1 MKLDQR
7 GNLWMSTAQ
16 GIWCYDS
23 KAKSFFSFVNGNG
36 LLTKEYQDGVAGY
49 TSDGVFCYGNSEGL
63 TYFRPTEV
71 KDYDK
76 KMSSINLSGVL
87 LDGKETSFVGDT
99 LNVPSDFKSIVLSF
113 SLLDYQSMDNI
124 VFQYRINGGKW
135 ISNAA
140 GDNSFNFTGL
150 SYGHYQIEV
159 RAYSNGKYSI
169 YNKVIELDVAAPW
182 YLTIC
187 AKFVYFFL
195 VLGIVAALVYV
206 YLRKKRRD
214 LEEAKMQFL
223 INATHDIRSPLTLIM
238 EPLKKLKERLG
249 QEKECLDD
257 IDTIDRNAQRLLTLV
272 NQILDKRRID
282 KNQMSLSCRETDLV
296 EFSQGLL
303 ALFAYNAN
311 LRGIS
316 VKLEKP
322 EEPVKVWIDRNKFD
336 KAIANLLSNAFKYTP
351 NGGEIIFRIE
361 KDERKVQLY
370 VIDSGK
376 GLGDNSKKI
385 FDRFYQG
392 NNSSDMHLGGS
403 GIGLNLCRS
412 IVRLHGGEVK
422 AYNRTDGRSGACFAI
437 EIPLGK
443 EHLKS
448 NQIDLGYV
456 DDQKKKQTK
465 ASASK
470 NCKILLVDDDI
481 EICRYIKAE
490 LSDWYR
496 FMICNNGKEALKQ
509 LLSEK
514 FDLVISDVVMPE
526 MDGITLLK
534 KIKSNAHVSDVPVI
548 MLTSK
553 SEISDRLEGIKQGAD
568 AYLSKPFSMEELHFT
583 IDNLVDNVRRL
594 KGKFSGALS
603 QQDKVEKV
611 EVKGNDEELMERIM
625 KVVNEN
631 MTDSDFNVEKMCE
644 EIGISRTQL
653 HRKMKELTGVSTSE
667 FLRNIRLDEAAR
679 LIREHRINITQ
690 VSYAVGFT
698 NNSHFSTA
706 FKRYFGMSPSEYAS
720 KYVE

>member
-1 MKLDQR
+1 
-7 GNLWMSTAQ
+7 
-16 GIWCYDS
+16 
-23 KAKSFFSFVNGNG
+23 
-36 LLTKEYQDGVAGY
+36 
-49 TSDGVFCYGNSEGL
+49 
-63 TYFRPTEV
+63 
-71 KDYDK
+71 
-76 KMSSINLSGVL
+76 
-87 LDGKETSFVGDT
+87 
-99 LNVPSDFKSIVLSF
+99 
-113 SLLDYQSMDNI
+113 
-124 VFQYRINGGKW
+124 
-135 ISNAA
+135 
-140 GDNSFNFTGL
+140 
-150 SYGHYQIEV
+150 
-159 RAYSNGKYSI
+159 
-169 YNKVIELDVAAPW
+169 
-182 YLTIC
+182 
-187 AKFVYFFL
+187 
-195 VLGIVAALVYV
+195 
-206 YLRKKRRD
+206 
-214 LEEAKMQFL
+214 
-223 INATHDIRSPLTLIM
+223 
-238 EPLKKLKERLG
+238 
-249 QEKECLDD
+249 
-257 IDTIDRNAQRLLTLV
+257 
-272 NQILDKRRID
+272 
-282 KNQMSLSCRETDLV
+282 MSLSCRETDLV